1 MGSCRIL
8 DAGPH
13 QPSPPRPWNLAS
25 GKKTEPGPLTKEEAD
40 LGRACFK
47 KPVWLKSKYYAS
59 SNFSVLST
67 EPQPGDARAAGK
79 GALGVTPCVILALH
93 EKYNHLHADPADIT
107 PPPSK
112 APISETEKVQPK
124 LYFILF
130 SV

>member
-1 MGSCRIL
+1 ML
-8 DAGPH
+8 VLTN
-13 QPSPPRPWNLAS
+13 PPLPDPGIWPQGR
-25 GKKTEPGPLTKEEAD
+25 KTEPGPLTKEEAD

-67 EPQPGDARAAGK
+67 EPQPGDARAASK
-79 GALGVTPCVILALH
+79 GALGVMPCVILTLH
-93 EKYNHLHADPADIT
+93 EKHNHLHADPADTT